1 MSSTGTAIPHL
12 TQQRLSPKDKAIM
25 EGLEDWLSSAEFE
38 PITNICTDK
47 RLSEKWALL
56 REMDL
61 AKKVGILSQCQN
73 FS

>member
-1 MSSTGTAIPHL
+1 
-12 TQQRLSPKDKAIM
+12 M